1 MNVCSYMEKAKLLY
15 FYDPLCGWCFG
26 FSPVI
31 KKLEKEFQ
39 EQIDFEAISGGMV
52 LGDRVKP
59 LSEMKDYLKEAMPR
73 LEEMTGVKFGEPYL
87 EILEEGSLMLNS
99 ERPCIAMTVYK
110 SMSNKSSIEF
120 ASALQSTLY
129 EKGINLN
136 ELENYKALV
145 EGFGLPWEVFKSKM
159 QDSAYKEKTYQEFQ
173 IGQQMGIGGFP
184 SVVLSIG
191 KQGYLIAR
199 GYRPEHEM
207 QAVIKEILT
216 KESVSSN

>member
-1 MNVCSYMEKAKLLY
+1 MEKAKLLY

-39 EQIDFEAISGGMV
+39 SQIDFEAISGGMV

-73 LEEMTGVKFGEPYL
+73 LEEMTGVKFGKPYL

-99 ERPCIAMTVYK
+99 ELPCIAMTVYK
-110 SMSNKSSIEF
+110 SMTNKSSVEF

-136 ELENYKALV
+136 EIENYKELV
-145 EGFGLPWEVFKSKM
+145 ESFDLPWEVFKSKLE
-159 QDSAYKEKTYQEFQ
+159 DPAYKEKTYQEFQ

-199 GYRPEHEM
+199 GYRPESEM
-207 QAVIKEILT
+207 KAVIEEILS
-216 KESVSSN
+216 KETAGSK

>member
-1 MNVCSYMEKAKLLY
+1 MEKAKLLY

-31 KKLEKEFQ
+31 SKLEKEFQ
-39 EQIDFEAISGGMV
+39 SQIDFEAISGGMV

-73 LEEMTGVKFGEPYL
+73 LEEMTGVKFGKPYL
-87 EILEEGSLMLNS
+87 DILEEGSLMLNS
-99 ERPCIAMTVYK
+99 ELPCIAMTVFK
-110 SMSNKSSIEF
+110 SMTNKSSIEF

-136 ELENYKALV
+136 EIENYKELV
-145 EGFGLPWEVFKSKM
+145 ESFDLSWEVFKSKLV
-159 QDSAYKEKTYQEFQ
+159 DPTYKEKTYQEFQ

-199 GYRPEHEM
+199 GYRPESEM
-207 QAVIKEILT
+207 KAVIEEILS
-216 KESVSSN
+216 KETAS

>member
-1 MNVCSYMEKAKLLY
+1 MEKAKLLY

-39 EQIDFEAISGGMV
+39 KQINFEAISGGMV
-52 LGDRVKP
+52 LGERVKP

-73 LEEMTGVKFGEPYL
+73 LEEMTGVKFGKPYL
-87 EILEEGSLMLNS
+87 DILEEGSLMLNS
-99 ERPCIAMTVYK
+99 ELPCVAMTVYK
-110 SMSNKSSIEF
+110 SMTNNSSIEF

-136 ELENYKALV
+136 EIENYEELANR
-145 EGFGLPWEVFKSKM
+145 FDLPWEVFKSKM
-159 QDSAYKEKTYQEFQ
+159 EEPAYKEKTYREFQ

-191 KQGYLIAR
+191 NQGYLIAR
-199 GYRPEHEM
+199 GYRAEDEM
-207 QAVIKEILT
+207 KAVIEEILA
-216 KESVSSN
+216 KESATSK

>member
-1 MNVCSYMEKAKLLY
+1 MEKAKLLY

-31 KKLEKEFQ
+31 KKLEHEFQ

-52 LGDRVKP
+52 LGERVKP

-73 LEEMTGVKFGEPYL
+73 LEEMTGVKFGDPYL

-99 ERPCIAMTVYK
+99 ELPCIAMTVYK

-136 ELENYKALV
+136 EIENYQGLV
-145 EGFGLPWEVFKSKM
+145 ENFDLPWEVFKTKM
-159 QDSAYKEKTYQEFQ
+159 QDVAYKEKTYQEFQ

-184 SVVLSIG
+184 SVVLSVAN
-191 KQGYLIAR
+191 QGYLIAR
-199 GYRPEHEM
+199 GYRPESEM
-207 QAVIKEILT
+207 KAVIEEVLSKET
-216 KESVSSN
+216 ANSK

>member
-1 MNVCSYMEKAKLLY
+1 MEKAKLLY

-31 KKLEKEFQ
+31 KKLEHEFQ

-52 LGDRVKP
+52 LGERVKP

-73 LEEMTGVKFGEPYL
+73 LEEMTGVKFGDPYL

-99 ERPCIAMTVYK
+99 ELPCIAMTVYK

-136 ELENYKALV
+136 EIENYQGLV
-145 EGFGLPWEVFKSKM
+145 ENFDLPWEVFKTKM
-159 QDSAYKEKTYQEFQ
+159 QDVAYKEKTYQEFQ

-184 SVVLSIG
+184 SVVLSVG
-191 KQGYLIAR
+191 NQGYLIAR
-199 GYRPEHEM
+199 GYRPESEM
-207 QAVIKEILT
+207 KAVIEEVLSKET
-216 KESVSSN
+216 ANSK

>member
-1 MNVCSYMEKAKLLY
+1 MEKAKLLY

-31 KKLEKEFQ
+31 KKLEHEFQ

-52 LGDRVKP
+52 LGERVKP

-73 LEEMTGVKFGEPYL
+73 LEEMTGVKFGDPYL

-99 ERPCIAMTVYK
+99 ELPCIAMTVYK

-136 ELENYKALV
+136 EKENYQGLV
-145 EGFGLPWEVFKSKM
+145 ENFDLPWEVFKTKM
-159 QDSAYKEKTYQEFQ
+159 QDVAYKEKTYQEFQ

-184 SVVLSIG
+184 SVVLSVG
-191 KQGYLIAR
+191 NQGYLIAR
-199 GYRPEHEM
+199 GYRPESEM
-207 QAVIKEILT
+207 KAVIEEVLSKET
-216 KESVSSN
+216 ANSK

>member
-1 MNVCSYMEKAKLLY
+1 MEKAKLLY

-31 KKLEKEFQ
+31 KQLEKEFQ
-39 EQIDFEAISGGMV
+39 EQIAFEAISGGMV

-87 EILEEGSLMLNS
+87 ELLDEGSLMLDS
-99 ERPCIAMTVYK
+99 ELPCIAMTVFK
-110 SMSNKSSIEF
+110 SMTSKSNIEF

-136 ELENYKALV
+136 EIDNYKSLA
-145 EGFGLPWEVFKSKM
+145 EDFDLPWEVFKEKI
-159 QDSAYKEKTYQEFQ
+159 QAPEYKEKTYQEFQ
-173 IGQQMGIGGFP
+173 MGQQMGINGFP

-191 KQGYLIAR
+191 NQGYLIAR
-199 GYRPEHEM
+199 GYRPESEM
-207 QAVIKEILT
+207 KAVIAELID
-216 KESVSSN
+216 KESIPSK

>member
-1 MNVCSYMEKAKLLY
+1 MEKAKLLY

-31 KKLEKEFQ
+31 KDLEKKFQ

-52 LGDRVKP
+52 LGERVKP

-73 LEEMTGVKFGEPYL
+73 LEEMTGVKFGKPYL

-99 ERPCIAMTVYK
+99 ELPCIAMTVYK
-110 SMSNKSSIEF
+110 SMTQKSNIEF

-129 EKGINLN
+129 EKGLSLN
-136 ELENYKALV
+136 EIDNYKKLV
-145 EGFGLPWEVFKSKM
+145 ESFDLPWEVFKNKLE
-159 QDSAYKEKTYQEFQ
+159 DSAYKEKTYQEFQ
-173 IGQQMGIGGFP
+173 MSQQMGIGGFP

-191 KQGYLIAR
+191 SQGYLIAR
-199 GYRPEHEM
+199 GYRPKAELKS
-207 QAVIKEILT
+207 VIEEILA
-216 KESVSSN
+216 KESSPSK

>member
-1 MNVCSYMEKAKLLY
+1 MEKAKLLY

-31 KKLEKEFQ
+31 KKLEHEFQ

-52 LGDRVKP
+52 LGERVKP

-73 LEEMTGVKFGEPYL
+73 LEEMTGVKFGDPYL

-99 ERPCIAMTVYK
+99 ELPCIAMTVYK

-136 ELENYKALV
+136 EIENYQGLV
-145 EGFGLPWEVFKSKM
+145 ENFDLPWEVFKTKM
-159 QDSAYKEKTYQEFQ
+159 QDVAYKEKTYQEFQ

-184 SVVLSIG
+184 SVVLSVG
-191 KQGYLIAR
+191 NQGYLIAR
-199 GYRPEHEM
+199 GYRPESEM
-207 QAVIKEILT
+207 KAVIEEVLSKET
-216 KESVSSN
+216 ASSK

>member
-1 MNVCSYMEKAKLLY
+1 MEKAKLLY

-31 KKLEKEFQ
+31 KKLEHEFQ

-52 LGDRVKP
+52 LGERVKP

-73 LEEMTGVKFGEPYL
+73 LEEMTGVKFGDPYL

-99 ERPCIAMTVYK
+99 ELPCIAMTVYK

-136 ELENYKALV
+136 EIGNYQGLV
-145 EGFGLPWEVFKSKM
+145 ENFDLPWEVFKTKM
-159 QDSAYKEKTYQEFQ
+159 QDVAYKEKTYQEFQ

-184 SVVLSIG
+184 SVVLSVG
-191 KQGYLIAR
+191 NQGYLIAR
-199 GYRPEHEM
+199 GYRPESEM
-207 QAVIKEILT
+207 KAVIEEVLSKET
-216 KESVSSN
+216 ASSK